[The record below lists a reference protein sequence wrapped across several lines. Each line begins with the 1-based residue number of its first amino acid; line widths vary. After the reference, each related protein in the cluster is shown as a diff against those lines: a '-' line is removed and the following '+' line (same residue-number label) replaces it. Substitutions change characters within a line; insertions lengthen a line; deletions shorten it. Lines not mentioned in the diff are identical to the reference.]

1 MAALKKISHRQ
12 TKTRAKS
19 RSKRVVRVVGNQPK
33 MEVEGFVL
41 GGGLPAP
48 WHVEEMTCDGDTN
61 GTREPTY
68 LTPPVTSLGGGGV
81 CDSGVQVGVGVR
93 ILQMKPP

>member
-1 MAALKKISHRQ
+1 M
-12 TKTRAKS
+12 
-19 RSKRVVRVVGNQPK
+19 VGNQPK

-61 GTREPTY
+61 GEPTGMHTLNPRVY
-68 LTPPVTSLGGGGV
+68 NPSGRGLRFGV
-81 CDSGVQVGVGVR
+81 MNQELSE
-93 ILQMKPP
+93 MKLP